1 MTSPFT
7 RPTAAVMA
15 RSLALVLA
23 TSTIAFVPTACHKG
37 TDAAKPGA
45 DAKDAKGQKGGPGGK
60 DEQALVSVEVV
71 NAAPRPISASF
82 NGTAALEAR
91 SDAQVVAKTSGI
103 AQRVLAEE
111 GQHVGAGQVLVQ
123 LDSAQQQ
130 LRVQQTSAQVEKLSR
145 NLARAQQLAAQ
156 KMVSAN
162 DVDQLRFDLQ
172 NARAA
177 LNLAKLDL
185 SYTRVT
191 APIPGVIAQRMIKPG
206 NLVQISTPI
215 FRIVDTDRLEATLN
229 VPERSLDV
237 IKPGLP
243 VTLGVDA
250 LPGKTF
256 TGSIARISPVVDSGS
271 GTFRVVCAF
280 GSGGI
285 LQPGMFGR
293 IAIVFDQRTNALA
306 IPRTALLED
315 DAQPA
320 VFTVR
325 AGKAVRVPVKTGYT
339 EGEWVEVR
347 EGLSAGDPVVTAG
360 KSALRDGVA
369 VQVIN
374 TGNGASAQAA
384 ANAQ

>member
-1 MTSPFT
+1 MTPSSN
-7 RPTAAVMA
+7 RPTAALMA

-23 TSTIAFVPTACHKG
+23 ASTLALAPTACHKG
-37 TDAAKPGA
+37 PAAGKPGA
-45 DAKDAKGQKGGPGGK
+45 ESKDAKTGPDGK
-60 DEQALVSVEVV
+60 DAQALVSVEVV
-71 NAAPRPISASF
+71 KAAPRPISASF
-82 NGTAALEAR
+82 NGTAALDAR

-111 GQHVGAGQVLVQ
+111 GQHVRAGQLLVQ
-123 LDSAQQQ
+123 LDSGQQE
-130 LRVQQTSAQVEKLSR
+130 LRVQQTAAEVGKLSR
-145 NLARAQQLAAQ
+145 NLARSEQLATQ

-229 VPERSLDV
+229 VPERNLDV

-256 TGSIARISPVVDSGS
+256 NGSIARISPVVDSGS

-280 GSGGI
+280 SSGGL

-293 IAIVFDQRTNALA
+293 IAIVFDQRANALA

-325 AGKAVRVPVKTGYT
+325 NGKAMRVPVKTGYT

-369 VQVIN
+369 VQIISS
-374 TGNGASAQAA
+374 GNNAPAQAA